1 MTTENWIAL
10 IGILSSAVIGYL
22 VKYLLDKKARFSSE
36 NATIKRDV
44 YEGYIKFIMSFIAT
58 YTDSNSRK
66 SKGVS
71 EQEVI
76 EKMREFHR
84 MAILYSSPRVINAF
98 ADFLQYSY
106 KHPDGG
112 GKGEHL
118 MVLVT
123 NIFKE
128 MRRDIGLSNRGL
140 RSGAIRL
147 IRPIISDY
155 DERVGPL
162 EFSLLTNAKQVV
174 AKKPVKEGEDE

>member
-1 MTTENWIAL
+1 MSTENWITL
-10 IGILSSAVIGYL
+10 LGIFSSAVVGYL
-22 VKYLLDKKARFSSE
+22 VKYLLDRKARFSSE
-36 NATIKRDV
+36 NAVIKRDM
-44 YEGYIKFIMSFIAT
+44 YEGYIKFIMSFIAS
-58 YTDSNSRK
+58 YIDSEDEETK
-66 SKGVS
+66 SKS
-71 EQEVI
+71 EKEVV

-106 KHPDGG
+106 KHPDGD
-112 GKGEHL
+112 GKGEYL

-147 IRPIISDY
+147 IRPIINDY
-155 DERVGPL
+155 DERISPL
-162 EFSLLTNAKQVV
+162 EFSILSSAKQEAPKQV
-174 AKKPVKEGEDE
+174 KKKESEK

>member
-1 MTTENWIAL
+1 MTTEDWITL
-10 IGILSSAVIGYL
+10 TGIFASAVIGYL

-36 NATIKRDV
+36 NATIKRGM
-44 YEGYIKFIMSFIAT
+44 YEGYITFIMSFIAN
-58 YTDSNSRK
+58 Y
-66 SKGVS
+66 SKDDDEIKGIS
-71 EQEVI
+71 EQEAVD
-76 EKMREFHR
+76 KMREFHR

-106 KHPDGG
+106 KHPDGD

-118 MVLVT
+118 MVLIT

-147 IRPIISDY
+147 IRPIINDY
-155 DERVGPL
+155 DEKIKPL
-162 EFSLLTNAKQVV
+162 EFSLLANARQDLV
-174 AKKPVKEGEDE
+174 KKTEDEKND